1 MHKNSIK
8 WSRMYIEPWQI
19 VDRTYVS
26 VLASRVLALLNIMLV
41 AMTWHNVQIF
51 MVPWGWTIQS
61 NSSSGAIF
69 MLPLFF
75 SLVIVLTTVW
85 LMALKHTQF
94 YKGYHW
100 VKMPLCTELHAN
112 TRQYKATIFATTIK
126 AWRMCMS
133 EKRNLLVMLNTFSAI
148 FALFC

>member
-61 NSSSGAIF
+61 NSSSSAIF

-75 SLVIVLTTVW
+75 LWWLFWRLFDWWPWSTHSFIRAITGSKCLFAQSCMLT
-85 LMALKHTQF
+85 QDNIN
-94 YKGYHW
+94 Y
-100 VKMPLCTELHAN
+100 N
-112 TRQYKATIFATTIK
+112 ATTIK